1 MLVSLFGP
9 KLPCT
14 HCGMKVKKPDD
25 PAKFLCPHCQQPGPW
40 ATAAQVASW
49 KETQAKR
56 KHADEARAGARTRY
70 GQLLE
75 QIATGAAAGSAVPGL
90 RETVALTEYE
100 QQELALLNMN
110 AWYRYASLAVS
121 DDIITTEEDKHLASL
136 FSILGLTWEQINANH
151 PDIRDRLLIASING
165 GSLPEVRS
173 PQLIAKKGEV
183 IHLEWPAELMKEVTL
198 REFRAGY
205 WGFSF
210 PIGKT
215 GIRYRVGGARG
226 HSVVLGTQMQVAD
239 SGILS
244 ISSLRAVF
252 IGTRKTIELPYAKLA
267 NLSVY
272 TDGVQFHQSN
282 RQTAPLFR
290 LKNGEVVAA
299 MVNAAAQRLS

>member
-1 MLVSLFGP
+1 VSLFGP

-14 HCGMKVKKPDD
+14 HCGRKVRKPDD
-25 PAKFLCPHCQQPGPW
+25 PATFLCPHCQQPGPW
-40 ATAAQVASW
+40 ATAAQVESW
-49 KETQAKR
+49 KEDQAEQR
-56 KHADEARAGARTRY
+56 RVDETRDDARTRY

-75 QIATGAAAGSAVPGL
+75 QLATGAAGGSEVPAL
-90 RETVALTEYE
+90 QETVALTGYS
-100 QQELALLNMN
+100 QAELAMLNLN

-121 DDIITTEEDKHLASL
+121 DDIITPEEDRHLASL
-136 FSILGLTWEQINANH
+136 ISILGLTWERITKNH

-173 PQLIAKKGEV
+173 PQLMAKKGEV
-183 IHLEWPAELMKEVTL
+183 VHLEWPAELMKEVTL

-205 WGFSF
+205 RGFSF

-226 HSVVLGTQMQVAD
+226 HSVVLGTEMQVAD

-244 ISSLRAVF
+244 VSSLRAVF
-252 IGTRKTIELPYAKLA
+252 IGTRKTIELPYAKLV

-299 MVNAAAQRLS
+299 MVNAASQRSS